1 MGMLDGKVII
11 VTGASSG
18 IGRAAAAALAAE
30 GASVVASARREAQ
43 GRALVEA
50 IKRRG
55 GEITW
60 VTADMRVERD
70 VVALVD
76 AARSTYGRLD
86 GAFNNAGY
94 AAMGPLAEM
103 TNEDY
108 DALMETNLRG
118 AFWCM
123 KYELKAMLAGGGG
136 GSIVNCASVGAWGA
150 GPGVTVYGA
159 SKAGLVALSRG
170 AAVEYAQKG
179 IRVNSVSPGIVTSE
193 MAAEAWR
200 LDTPAGAAFAASLH
214 AMNRVGAPEEVA
226 ALVAFLLSDKASFIT
241 GQDIPV
247 DGGFLA
253 QAWPANYGGG
263 G

>member
-1 MGMLDGKVII
+1 MGILDGKVII

-43 GRALVEA
+43 GRALVEE

-60 VTADMRVERD
+60 VTADVRVERD

-76 AARSTYGRLD
+76 AARSTYDRLD

-94 AAMGPLAEM
+94 GTMGPLAEV

-108 DALMETNLRG
+108 DALMDTNLRG

-123 KYELKAMLAGGGG
+123 KYEIKAMLAGGGG
-136 GSIVNCASVGAWGA
+136 AIVNCASAGAWRA
-150 GPGVTVYGA
+150 APGITVYGA
-159 SKAGLVALSRG
+159 SKAGLVALTRG
-170 AAVEYAQKG
+170 AAVEYAQQG
-179 IRVNSVSPGIVTSE
+179 IRVNSVSPGIVSSE
-193 MAAEAWR
+193 MATAGWR
-200 LDTPAGAAFAASLH
+200 LETPEGAAFAASLH

-253 QAWPANYGGG
+253 QVWPATQGGG